1 MGMKNVVA
9 VGECGL
15 DYSSKNNV
23 EKGIQEIVFKAQ
35 LDLARKMNKPICLH
49 IREADD
55 DAWRILEE
63 VQLDSNHQVC
73 ENAGKISLQ

>member
-1 MGMKNVVA
+1 MGMRNVVA

-23 EKGIQEIVFKAQ
+23 EKGIQQAVFKAQ

-55 DAWRILEE
+55 DALRIMAE
-63 VQLDSNHQVC
+63 VLLHILFSYY
-73 ENAGKISLQ
+73 